1 MSILGK
7 ALSNMMLNF
16 AGVEEGSDTDGSL
29 DVPKPAANRGE
40 NLFNLF
46 DDKYQREGHS
56 RRLNRDEPIFEGR
69 NILFQFIR
77 LDSDVLHTE
86 DDEVVV
92 DGGNQKS
99 NEEMELWKKEVEELR
114 ISNKKLSEELE
125 AMGKENE
132 SLKQQLSVSE
142 QTISN
147 YSQQITRLNKEVSLG
162 MEEKEQLE
170 ADLQYFRQVYE
181 STSEKESSSVVTENL
196 RQKIED
202 VLVLIMNDN

>member
-1 MSILGK
+1 MVHWMFPNQQQTGDRIYSTCLMINTREKVIL
-7 ALSNMMLNF
+7 
-16 AGVEEGSDTDGSL
+16 
-29 DVPKPAANRGE
+29 
-40 NLFNLF
+40 
-46 DDKYQREGHS
+46 
-56 RRLNRDEPIFEGR
+56 EPIFEGR